1 MILNSDLILYH
12 PLWEKADEFLCNK
25 DAIGLFRRLVDVYII
40 ACAIGIKEDKTITKI
55 ENPMDNPKTI
65 GRNTYMS
72 MTNIDLKDLLD
83 HMLQNALICSQTIDL
98 DIDERLKLAFDP
110 DYTNSKISAAGLL
123 NGFANYGIEQ
133 IFSQIDSSSPLVVID
148 QLYKYFESL
157 TESNYDDIL
166 QSITL
171 EELIKL
177 ND

>member
-25 DAIGLFRRLVDVYII
+25 DGVGLFRRLVDVYII
-40 ACAIGIKEDKTITKI
+40 ACSIGIKADKAITKL

-72 MTNIDLKDLLD
+72 MTNTDLKDLLD
-83 HMLQNALICSQTIDL
+83 HMLQNALICSSTLDL
-98 DIDERLKLAFDP
+98 DMDERLKLAFDP
-110 DYTNSKISAAGLL
+110 DYTNSKISAASLL

-133 IFSQIDSSSPLVVID
+133 IFAHIDSSSPMVVID
-148 QLYKYFESL
+148 QIYKYFESL

-171 EELIKL
+171 EELI
-177 ND
+177 NYSE